1 MARINNTQRIV
12 KEDYESDFHE
22 LIGKL
27 AFVVNSFMEQTVTQI
42 NGNLDQTNFKSD
54 IVTIK
59 MTVDANGI
67 PIGNN
72 LIKSTVARPV
82 GTTVLRAID
91 KTVLNSYA
99 TSQPFISF
107 TYGANSSILKVLK
120 ISGLQAN
127 HEYDL
132 VIKIE

>member
-1 MARINNTQRIV
+1 MARLDNTKRII
-12 KEDYESDFHE
+12 KEDYDQKYHG

-27 AFVVNSFMEQTVTQI
+27 AFVLNSFMEQTVAQI

-54 IVTIK
+54 VITVK
-59 MTVDANGI
+59 MTVDANGT

-72 LIKSTVARPV
+72 LIKSSVVRPT
-82 GTTVLRAID
+82 GTTVVRAIN
-91 KTVLNSYA
+91 KTTSGTYP

-107 TYGANSSILKVLK
+107 TTGTSSSVMKVLN

-127 HEYDL
+127 NEYDL
-132 VIKIE
+132 TIKIE